1 VKKWWINFSFLY
13 LLSFIVITM
22 PAVKAE
28 ERVGFSVQ
36 AELPENQRDQRVSYF
51 NLQVEPNQEQTLN
64 ITIYNHENEEITVQG
79 DIHNAST
86 NSNGLVVYEEQEE
99 IDPSLE
105 NPMTELVSLEASEWT
120 IPAGESLTVT
130 AALEVLEEEF
140 DGIKLGG
147 FHFIKALSE
156 EEMENAGT
164 IQNQYAYVIAIQLS
178 QNDDEVMPN
187 LNFINV
193 KPGLVNHRT
202 AIITEIQND
211 QPILMGDLAIEAQ
224 VYREN
229 ENEPLGEAQLSDAM
243 MAPNSTMEFVM
254 DWNNRR
260 LEVGKYRLEMI
271 ADDGQES
278 WEWQEAFE
286 ISEESE
292 ELNEE
297 AVVLE
302 AEENNNWLYIINI
315 ITLILFIIVLLIY
328 IRKLKRNKE

>member
-1 VKKWWINFSFLY
+1 MFLC
-13 LLSFIVITM
+13 LLSFTVIM
-22 PAVKAE
+22 SPAVKAE

-36 AELPENQRDQRVSYF
+36 AELPENQRNQRVSYF
-51 NLQVEPNQEQTLN
+51 DLQVEPSQEQTLN
-64 ITIYNHENEEITVQG
+64 ITIFNHENEEITVQG
-79 DIHNAST
+79 DTHNAST

-99 IDPSLE
+99 VDSSLE
-105 NPMTELVSLEASEWT
+105 NPITELVSLEANEWT

-130 AALEVLEEEF
+130 ATLEVPKEEF

-147 FHFIKALSE
+147 FHFIKVLSE

-178 QNDDEVMPN
+178 QNDEEITPN
-187 LNFINV
+187 LNFIDV
-193 KPGLVNHRT
+193 EPRLVNHRT
-202 AIITEIQND
+202 AIVTEIQND
-211 QPILMGDLAIEAQ
+211 QPILMENLAIEAQ

-229 ENEPLGEAQLSDAM
+229 ENEPLGEAQLADAT
-243 MAPNSTMEFVM
+243 MAPNSTMDFVM

-260 LEVGKYRLEMI
+260 LEAGEYRLEMS
-271 ADDGQES
+271 ADNGEES

-292 ELNEE
+292 KLNEE

-302 AEENNNWLYIINI
+302 VEENNNWFYIVGI
-315 ITLILFIIVLLIY
+315 IILFLVIVGLLIY

>member
-1 VKKWWINFSFLY
+1 MKKRGISFLFLY
-13 LLSFIVITM
+13 LLSFIVITT

-36 AELPENQRDQRVSYF
+36 AELPENQQDQRVSYF
-51 NLQVEPNQEQTLN
+51 DLQVEPNQEQTLN

-99 IDPSLE
+99 VDPSLE
-105 NPMTELVSLEASEWT
+105 NPMTELVSLEANEWI

-130 AALEVLEEEF
+130 ADLEVPEEEF

-178 QNDDEVMPN
+178 QNDDEITPN
-187 LNFINV
+187 LNFIGV
-193 KPGLVNHRT
+193 EPGLVNHRT
-202 AIITEIQND
+202 AVITEIQND

-229 ENEPLGEAQLSDAM
+229 ENEPLSEAQLTDATI
-243 MAPNSTMEFVM
+243 APNSTMEFVM

-260 LEVGKYRLEMI
+260 LEAGKYRLEMI
-271 ADDGQES
+271 ADDGQGS

-302 AEENNNWLYIINI
+302 AEENNNWLYIIGI
-315 ITLILFIIVLLIY
+315 ITLILVIIVLLIY